1 MAAAKK
7 TNKSQNNTSFFKKL
21 VTVTLLKDNNNY
33 KDDVTITYNGT
44 NYQIKR
50 GIPVQVPMYIKL
62 ILEDACRQQMSAD
75 AYSEKL
81 KDNFAVK
88 TDKMVD

>member
-7 TNKSQNNTSFFKKL
+7 IKSTKENYFKKL

-33 KDDVTITYNGT
+33 KDDVTITYNGV

-62 ILEDACRQQMSAD
+62 ILEDGHRQQMCAD
-75 AYSEKL
+75 AYSERL
-81 KDNFAVK
+81 SHDFAGK
-88 TDKMVD
+88 SEKIGG

>member
-7 TNKSQNNTSFFKKL
+7 TNKTGESQSYFKRL

-33 KDDVTITYNGT
+33 KDDVTITYNGV

-62 ILEDACRQQMSAD
+62 ILEDSHRQQMCAD

-81 KDNFAVK
+81 KEEFVGK
-88 TDKMVD
+88 TDKMGG

>member
-7 TNKSQNNTSFFKKL
+7 TNKVKEPTSYFKKL

-62 ILEDACRQQMSAD
+62 ILEDACRQQMVAD

-81 KDNFAVK
+81 KDNFVDK
-88 TDKMVD
+88 TNKMGN

>member
-7 TNKSQNNTSFFKKL
+7 IKKSDGTGNYFKKL

-33 KDDVTITYNGT
+33 KEDVTITYNGT

-62 ILEDACRQQMSAD
+62 ILEDGYRQQMCAD

-81 KDNFAVK
+81 KDEFVGK
-88 TDKMVD
+88 TERIS

>member
-1 MAAAKK
+1 MASTAKK
-7 TNKSQNNTSFFKKL
+7 NTKKENTSYYDKL
-21 VTVTLLKDNNNY
+21 VTVTLIKDNNNY

-44 NYQIKR
+44 NYQIQR

-62 ILEDACRQQMSAD
+62 ILEDGYRQQMAAD

-81 KDNFAVK
+81 SHEFSKK
-88 TDKMVD
+88 TDEIGG

>member
-7 TNKSQNNTSFFKKL
+7 TKVKADSASYFKKL

-33 KDDVTITYNGT
+33 KDDVTITYNGV

-50 GIPVQVPMYIKL
+50 GIPVQVPMFLKL
-62 ILEDACRQQMSAD
+62 ILEDASRQQMSAD

-81 KDNFAVK
+81 SHDFAGK
-88 TDKMVD
+88 SEKIG

>member
-7 TNKSQNNTSFFKKL
+7 TKVKADSSSYFKKL

-33 KDDVTITYNGT
+33 KDDVTITYNGV

-50 GIPVQVPMYIKL
+50 GIPVQVPMFLKL
-62 ILEDACRQQMSAD
+62 ILEDASRQQMSAD

-81 KDNFAVK
+81 SHDFAGK
-88 TDKMVD
+88 SEKIG

>member
-7 TNKSQNNTSFFKKL
+7 TNKTKDTGSYFKKL

-62 ILEDACRQQMSAD
+62 ILEDACRQQMCAD

-81 KDNFAVK
+81 KDNFAGK
-88 TDKMVD
+88 TEKIGD